1 MNASRVLVVD
11 DEASLRRVIQVQLQ
25 EMGYA
30 AETAVGGAEA
40 LEKLRSNNFQLL
52 ITDLRMPGLS
62 GLDLLRAV
70 RQEFPEVVVII
81 MTAFGSVETAVE
93 AMHAGAYHY
102 VTKPVRSDELQ
113 IVVDRTLEH
122 CRLVVEV
129 NQLRDSLNEKYGFE
143 NIIGR
148 SNALLSVLDIAAR
161 AARSSSTVLIEGE
174 TGTGKELLARAIHF
188 NSPRNKALFLAL
200 NCGAI
205 PRDLLESELFG
216 HRKGAFTGAVD
227 NKQGKVEAVDGGT
240 LFLDEIGEMP
250 FDLQVKILRLVQNG
264 ELQKVGSLDTVK
276 VDVRIV
282 AATNRGLLKMVEDG
296 LFREDLYYRLA
307 VIPMTLPPLRQRPED
322 IPDLAQFFFEKS
334 LRTHGRS
341 DLTLP
346 NALLPYFS
354 QYRWPGNIR
363 ELENVIERI
372 TVLSRGPQVTLAD
385 LPEALRKSRQ
395 VSEAFEFDLPPGG
408 ISLDAVERELIRRA
422 LDRFDGNQTRAAR
435 YLNLSRKTLIYRMER
450 HGLTRG

>member
-1 MNASRVLVVD
+1 MSTPRILVVD
-11 DEASLRRVIQVQLQ
+11 DEPNLRRVVQVQLQ
-25 EMGYA
+25 EMGYRADTA
-30 AETAVGGAEA
+30 ANGAAA
-40 LEKLRSNNFQLL
+40 LEQLRADNFQLL
-52 ITDLRMPGLS
+52 LTDLRMPGMS
-62 GLDLLRAV
+62 GVELLKAV

-93 AMHAGAYHY
+93 AMKSGAYHY
-102 VTKPVRSDELQ
+102 ITKPVRDDELK

-122 CRLVVEV
+122 CRLMVEV

-188 NSPRNKALFLAL
+188 NSPRSKAPFLAL

-227 NKQGKVEAVDGGT
+227 NKRGKVEAGNGGT

-250 FDLQVKILRLVQNG
+250 LDLQVKMLRLVQNG
-264 ELQKVGSLDTVK
+264 ELEKVGAIDTVK

-296 LFREDLYYRLA
+296 LFREDLYYRL
-307 VIPMTLPPLRQRPED
+307 
-322 IPDLAQFFFEKS
+322 
-334 LRTHGRS
+334 
-341 DLTLP
+341 
-346 NALLPYFS
+346 
-354 QYRWPGNIR
+354 
-363 ELENVIERI
+363 
-372 TVLSRGPQVTLAD
+372 
-385 LPEALRKSRQ
+385 
-395 VSEAFEFDLPPGG
+395 
-408 ISLDAVERELIRRA
+408 
-422 LDRFDGNQTRAAR
+422 
-435 YLNLSRKTLIYRMER
+435 
-450 HGLTRG
+450 

>member
-1 MNASRVLVVD
+1 
-11 DEASLRRVIQVQLQ
+11 
-25 EMGYA
+25 
-30 AETAVGGAEA
+30 
-40 LEKLRSNNFQLL
+40 
-52 ITDLRMPGLS
+52 MPGLS

-102 VTKPVRSDELQ
+102 ITKPVRSDELQ

-188 NSPRNKALFLAL
+188 NSPRNKAPFLAL

-250 FDLQVKILRLVQNG
+250 LDLQVKILRLVQNG

>member
-1 MNASRVLVVD
+1 MSTPRILVVD
-11 DEASLRRVIQVQLQ
+11 DEPNLRRVVQVQLQ
-25 EMGYA
+25 EMGYRADTA
-30 AETAVGGAEA
+30 ASGAAA
-40 LEKLRSNNFQLL
+40 LEQLRAENFQLL
-52 ITDLRMPGLS
+52 LTDLRMPGMS
-62 GLDLLRAV
+62 GVELLKAV

-93 AMHAGAYHY
+93 AMKSGAYHY
-102 VTKPVRSDELQ
+102 ITKPVRDDELK

-122 CRLVVEV
+122 CRLMVEV

-188 NSPRNKALFLAL
+188 NSPRSKAPFLAL

-227 NKQGKVEAVDGGT
+227 NKRGKVEAVDGGT

-250 FDLQVKILRLVQNG
+250 LDLQVKMLRLVQNG
-264 ELQKVGSLDTVK
+264 ELEKVGAIDTVK

-322 IPDLAQFFFEKS
+322 IPDLVRFFFEKS
-334 LRTHGRS
+334 LRKHGRD
-341 DLTLP
+341 DLSLP
-346 NALLPYFS
+346 DALLPYFS

-363 ELENVIERI
+363 ELENAVERI
-372 TVLSRGPQVTLAD
+372 TVLSRGPQVVLSD
-385 LPEALRKSRQ
+385 LPEALQKSRQ
-395 VSEAFEFDLPPGG
+395 VTEALDIDLPPGG

-422 LDRFDGNQTRAAR
+422 LERFDWNQTRAAR
-435 YLNLSRKTLIYRMER
+435 YLDLSRKTLIYRMEK